1 MRQLNNLFEAREE
14 LLREFVLASGAYK
27 AELLTKIID
36 LDEQIEDLSN

>member
-14 LLREFVLASGAYK
+14 LLREFVSASGAYK